1 MDEPTLQHVVGKL
14 TMMSDN
20 LDEEIDHPCNTQSY
34 IRGSY
39 ARVWKGTRRVGA
51 TKVAIKTDLYYRDN
65 ELAIRASNNSLSCDR
80 RAEN

>member
-39 ARVWKGTRRVGA
+39 ARVWKGIRRVGA
-51 TKVAIKTDLYYRDN
+51 TTVAIKTDLYYRDN
-65 ELAIRASNNSLSCDR
+65 EPAVRASNIYLDCDR